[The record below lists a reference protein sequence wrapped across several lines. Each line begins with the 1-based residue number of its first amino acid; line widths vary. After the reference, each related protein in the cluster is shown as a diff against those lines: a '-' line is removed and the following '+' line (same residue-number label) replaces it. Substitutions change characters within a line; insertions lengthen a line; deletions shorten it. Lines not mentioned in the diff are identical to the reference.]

1 MEDLRKLLVP
11 GKIIETRNGCKYLI
25 CGENYYM
32 RNEGWIDSYYDEE
45 LHSEIGDH
53 DIMKIY
59 HPVHNNLKQIF
70 DDLEDADIIW
80 SRSRPK
86 ERPANLK
93 DLLRTGMRVTMRDR
107 DTYIVFKDLSTV
119 YYGTQELLFINNNG
133 FFTGD
138 GYNKQLIHIEGDHIC
153 DIVKVETVYGSSLNV
168 MLTREPLEVIYE
180 EQQNR

>member
-70 DDLEDADIIW
+70 DDLKDADIIW
-80 SRSRPK
+80 SRPK
-86 ERPANLK
+86 ERPDNLK
-93 DLLRTGMRVTMRDR
+93 DLLRTGMRITIRGGDI
-107 DTYIVFKDLSTV
+107 YIVFKGSLPTLR
-119 YYGTQELLFINNNG
+119 YGTQELIFINDNN
-133 FFTGD
+133 FLTGTE
-138 GYNKQLIHIEGDHIC
+138 YNNQLIHVKTQHDY
-153 DIVKVETVYGSSLNV
+153 DIIKVETVYYSSLNV
-168 MLTREPLEVIYE
+168 MLSSKPLEVIYE
-180 EQQNR
+180 EQQN